1 MSVPVWKRNL
11 SKAEYIYQTYRMNI
25 RLGEILANKPK
36 KYQKN
41 YSDELIKTA
50 LSALKHLQ
58 VADSIFLTKQSTKK
72 ECEIREENLLLAK
85 AEIAHVATVA
95 YIFLEI
101 VRTHDAASEGEY
113 GKIYD
118 QELEIGDMCEK
129 CYNLIDG
136 VIKSDKY
143 IKS

>member
-58 VADSIFLTKQSTKK
+58 VADSIFLTKQSTEK

-101 VRTHDAASEGEY
+101 VRTHGDSSLILRPPGLLSE
-113 GKIYD
+113 KPPL
-118 QELEIGDMCEK
+118 Q
-129 CYNLIDG
+129 G
-136 VIKSDKY
+136 VSLSGGSMSPAGQVILKAL
-143 IKS
+143 